1 MGLTP
6 EEVEASRDRHGRNV
20 LTPPKKKS
28 TFKLLLE
35 KFEDPIVRIL
45 LLALLLSFLV
55 SVYQFWQGGEGAA
68 VFLEPVGILVAVLLS
83 TGIGFLFERSANKK
97 FDLLNQV
104 GDEVTGKVV
113 RRTGHSDSEGRV
125 MEISRAD
132 LVVGDL
138 ILVETGDEV
147 PADALL
153 IESLSLQINES
164 TLTGEPLVK
173 KTADPNALDPEATYP
188 SNRIYKG
195 TSVADG
201 HGMAVVEQVGDQT
214 EYGKVYTG
222 AQIENDV
229 ETPLNRQ
236 LSQLSKV
243 ITYIS
248 YAVAALIVVGRLIGF
263 FWGNMGVE
271 SACALDGTAN
281 ALGDAASGV
290 AAGGVDWIE
299 TGRFLLNTFMLAVT
313 VIVVTV
319 PEGLPM
325 SVTLS
330 LALSMKRMLASHNLV
345 RKMHACETMG
355 ACTVICTDKTGTL
368 TRNQMRVY
376 QTRLLPLGA
385 IDGES
390 AASADATG
398 RVPTAD
404 GSCEPGASKAPNARW
419 PEQTLGIDQYS
430 QILKESI
437 AANSTAHLD
446 LSNPQKPQVM
456 GNPTEG
462 ALLLWLHAQGEDYA
476 LIRKHARVREQL
488 TFSTERKYMATCID
502 SHLCPGKGLL
512 LVKGAPE
519 ILLSLCQTAVVG
531 GKEVPVAEL
540 KDTLA
545 ADLLAYQSKAMRTL
559 AFAYMPI
566 EEGTDG
572 SGAVVKSSLSLAG
585 DFVTLEQSHVSP
597 RASKAIDAR
606 RPEPNETSSYFV
618 NGRLAEGLPLRF
630 LGFVA
635 ISDPVRADVPEAIAE
650 CLSAGIDVKI
660 VTGDT
665 TATATEIGRQ
675 IGLWK
680 DHYTDR
686 HRITG
691 PEFAALSE
699 AELMA
704 RVGDLKII
712 SRARPMD
719 KERLVRALQAQDQV
733 VAVTGDGTND
743 APALNAAQVGLSMGD
758 GTSVAKEASD
768 ITILDNSFTSIN
780 RAVMWGRSLYRNVQR
795 FILFQMTINVVACLI
810 VLLGAFLGTES
821 PLTVTQMLW
830 VNLIMDTFAAMA
842 LASLPPTPEVMH
854 DRPRRVG
861 EPIIS
866 RPMTVRIFGVG
877 LLFMLFL
884 FGLLQYFKYED
895 VASLSQF
902 SWTAYAQHYFRFDP
916 AASHALSLYEKSL
929 FFTIFVLLQFWN
941 MFNAKAFKSGGS
953 AFKDMKR
960 CLSGFVPVALLV
972 LIGQW
977 VIVSTGGQMFSVTP
991 LSTADWWTIIGLTSL
1006 VLWVGEIIRN
1016 VKNSVSNLQK

>member
-1 MGLTP
+1 MTNRQGLSP
-6 EEVEASRDRHGRNV
+6 KEVEASRERYGRNI
-20 LTPPKKKS
+20 LTPPEKKS
-28 TFKLLLE
+28 IWRLLLE

-45 LLALLLSFLV
+45 LVALLLSFAV
-55 SVYQFWQGGEGAA
+55 SCYQFWGTDEPAG
-68 VFLEPVGILVAVLLS
+68 VFLEPVGILVAILLS

-97 FDLLNQV
+97 FDMLNQV
-104 GDEVTGKVV
+104 NDEVMGEVI
-113 RRTGHSDSEGRV
+113 RRRSDTDTEGTV
-125 MEISRAD
+125 MEVSRSE

-153 IESLSLQINES
+153 LESMSLQVNES

-173 KTADPNALDPEATYP
+173 KTTDPAALDAEATYP

-195 TSVADG
+195 TGVVDG
-201 HGMAVVEQVGDQT
+201 HGIAVVEQVGDGT

-222 AQIENDV
+222 SQIENDV

-236 LSQLSKV
+236 LKQLSKI

-248 YAVAALIVVGRLIGF
+248 YAVAALIIVGRLLGF
-263 FWGNMGVE
+263 FLSGAAG
-271 SACALDGTAN
+271 LGTAD
-281 ALGDAASGV
+281 GM
-290 AAGGVDWIE
+290 GGADWLEI
-299 TGRFLLNTFMLAVT
+299 GRFLLNTFMLAVT

-368 TRNQMRVY
+368 TQNQMRVY
-376 QTRLLPLGA
+376 ETCMLPFATL
-385 IDGES
+385 E
-390 AASADATG
+390 AAD
-398 RVPTAD
+398 RHL
-404 GSCEPGASKAPNARW
+404 
-419 PEQTLGIDQYS
+419 TLGVDEYS
-430 QILKESI
+430 RILKE
-437 AANSTAHLD
+437 ALAVNSTANLD
-446 LSNPQKPQVM
+446 LSDPNKARVL

-462 ALLLWLHAQGEDYA
+462 ALLLWLQSQGEDYA
-476 LIRKHARVREQL
+476 LIRKNARILEQL
-488 TFSTERKYMATCID
+488 TFSTERKYMATLAD
-502 SHLCPGKGLL
+502 SHLCPGKRLL
-512 LVKGAPE
+512 FVKGAPE
-519 ILLSLCQTAVVG
+519 ILLSLCQTAIVDG
-531 GKEVPVAEL
+531 RDVPAADVAERI
-540 KDTLA
+540 A

-559 AFAYMPI
+559 GFAYMPV
-566 EEGTDG
+566 E
-572 SGAVVKSSLSLAG
+572 
-585 DFVTLEQSHVSP
+585 
-597 RASKAIDAR
+597 ASDEAASAEDAA
-606 RPEPNETSSYFV
+606 SFFAD
-618 NGRLAEGLPLRF
+618 GRLKPGLPLHF

-635 ISDPVRADVPEAIAE
+635 ISDPVRADVPEAIHE
-650 CLSAGIDVKI
+650 CLAAGIDIKI

-680 DHYTDR
+680 PEYTDR
-686 HRITG
+686 QRITG
-691 PEFAALSE
+691 PEFAALTE
-699 AELMA
+699 TELA
-704 RVGDLKII
+704 DRVLDLKII

-719 KERLVRALQAQDQV
+719 KERLVRALQAKNQV

-795 FILFQMTINVVACLI
+795 FILFQMTINVVACLV

-842 LASLPPTPEVMH
+842 LASLPPTPDVMH
-854 DRPRRVG
+854 DQPRAVNA
-861 EPIIS
+861 PIIS
-866 RPMTVRIFGVG
+866 QPMAYRIFGVG
-877 LLFMLFL
+877 LVFLLFL
-884 FGLLQYFKYED
+884 FGLMQYLKYED
-895 VASLSQF
+895 IASLGQF
-902 SWTAYAQHYFRFDP
+902 NWGDYFRNYFRFD
-916 AASHALSLYEKSL
+916 HAPEAGFSIYEKSL

-941 MFNAKAFKSGGS
+941 MFNAKAFKSEGS
-953 AFKDMKR
+953 ALKDLR
-960 CLSGFVPVALLV
+960 HCLSGFVPVALLV
-972 LIGQW
+972 VLGQW
-977 VIVSTGGQMFSVTP
+977 LIVSTGGRMFSVTP
-991 LSTADWWTIIGLTSL
+991 LSAADWWRIIGWTSV
-1006 VLWVGEIIRN
+1006 VLWVGEVERWLHGL
-1016 VKNSVSNLQK
+1016 KTRRQA